1 MVEIKLRN
9 KKMQYDFVRETTKV
23 DVKRFL
29 VKQLLAFNEQSQE
42 WNYLFKMFDS

>member
-29 VKQLLAFNEQSQE
+29 VKQLLAFNEQVTRME
-42 WNYLFKMFDS
+42 LFIQNF

>member
-1 MVEIKLRN
+1 
-9 KKMQYDFVRETTKV
+9 MQYDFVRETTKV

-29 VKQLLAFNEQSQE
+29 VKQLLAFNEQ